1 MSAQLFGQLSVLPSV
16 VQSVA
21 PSGVSPVSAQKWCAD
36 FFSDTFAEVHL
47 QRKDAAQLATAVS
60 FLTDVLRLECGMH
73 VFDQC
78 CGIGDIS
85 FALANTGV
93 QVTGVDLMPS
103 YIATAEKRAKALGVA
118 CHFYAADAGSF
129 VPPQSCHAA
138 FNWWTSFGYSPQD
151 AENIKMLQRAYDA
164 LVPGAY
170 FALDYMN
177 SVARRASLA
186 GKSVLTDRYA
196 LQDGATSVW
205 ESRLDASGH
214 MLVRNW
220 HYTDATGTTVTQ
232 EGAGA
237 KLYTAPEL
245 QHLLEICG
253 FSDVHFYGSDT
264 GESYTQQ
271 SPRCIAVARKPV

>member
-1 MSAQLFGQLSVLPSV
+1 MSVQLFRQSSVSPPAAPSV
-16 VQSVA
+16 
-21 PSGVSPVSAQKWCAD
+21 PAQKWCAD
-36 FFSDTFAEVHL
+36 FFSDTFAQVHL

-60 FLTDVLRLECGMH
+60 FLTDVLRLEKGMH

-85 FALANTGV
+85 LALATTGV
-93 QVTGVDLMPS
+93 QMTGVDLMSS
-103 YIATAEKRAKALGVA
+103 YIDTAKERTKSYGTP
-118 CHFYAADAGSF
+118 CDFYAADAGEF
-129 VPPQSCHAA
+129 VPQKPCHAA
-138 FNWWTSFGYSPQD
+138 FNWWTSFGYSPHD
-151 AENIKMLQRAYDA
+151 AENIKMLQRVYDA

-177 SVARRASLA
+177 SVARRASLV
-186 GKSVLTDRYA
+186 GKSVLTDRYE

-205 ESRLDASGH
+205 ESRLDTSGN
-214 MLVRNW
+214 MLVRKW
-220 HYTDATGTTVTQ
+220 HYTDARGKIVTQ

-245 QHLLEICG
+245 QHLLGVCG
-253 FSDVHFYGSDT
+253 FLDVHFYGSAV